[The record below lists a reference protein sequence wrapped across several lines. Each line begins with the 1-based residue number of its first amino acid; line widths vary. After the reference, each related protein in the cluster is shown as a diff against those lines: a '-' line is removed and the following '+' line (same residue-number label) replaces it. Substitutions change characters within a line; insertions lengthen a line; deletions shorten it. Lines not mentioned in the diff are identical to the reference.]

1 MRLLSLACCILL
13 STLAA
18 SAAPF
23 RVVGYVPTWSI
34 NTVQPE
40 SLAKLTDVIIFS
52 AEVDPSGVFPETPIT
67 ADALAW
73 YQQAKATHGLRLH
86 LCFGGWG
93 RSDGFAAMA
102 TDPTKRAAFIAA
114 VVDYCAKNGITGIDY
129 DWEFPEDTAQKTA
142 YDDLL
147 VETKV
152 AAAAKALE
160 VSVALGFT
168 QHLSERAYTAVDHV
182 HLMTYDMGKRH
193 ATFDA
198 MEGVVKRLLRKGLPA
213 AKICLGVPFYGR
225 KMDDLEASLGYASI
239 VEQHRPE
246 PKADEAGGYY
256 YNGPDTLRA
265 KTRYA
270 LEQQLAGI
278 MIWEITTDTKGETSL
293 LHAIADEAAKPR

>member
-1 MRLLSLACCILL
+1 VA
-13 STLAA
+13 TPAA
-18 SAAPF
+18 AF
-23 RVVGYVPTWSI
+23 RVVGYVPTWTI
-34 NTVQPE
+34 DKVHPE
-40 SLAKLTDVIIFS
+40 SLGKLTDVILFS
-52 AEVDPSGVFPETPIT
+52 AEVDPSGSFPETPIP

-73 YQQAKATHGLRLH
+73 YQQAKASHGLRLH

-93 RSDGFAAMA
+93 RSGGFAAMA
-102 TDPTKRAAFIAA
+102 TDPAKRGAFMAAAI
-114 VVDYCAKNGITGIDY
+114 DYCSTNGITGIDY
-129 DWEFPEDTAQKTA
+129 DWEFPEDAAQKTA

-147 VETKV
+147 VESK
-152 AAAAKALE
+152 AAASAKSLE

-168 QHLSERAYTAVDHV
+168 QSLSERAYTAVDHV

-213 AKICLGVPFYGR
+213 GKICLGVSFYGR
-225 KMDDLEASLGYASI
+225 KMDDPEASLGYAAI

-256 YNGPDTLRA
+256 FNGPDTIRA

-278 MIWEITTDTKGETSL
+278 MIWEISTDTQGESSL
-293 LHAIADEAAKPR
+293 LHAIADELTKQR